1 MIVEKVLE
9 KINIRP
15 HLAKLMIGSVLTA
28 LIISLGMMGILRL
41 VGFQMNPGIPVVM
54 GVIGSVAYAARA

>member
-9 KINIRP
+9 KMSIRSR
-15 HLAKLMIGSVLTA
+15 LAKLIIASVLTA

-54 GVIGSVAYAARA
+54 GVRSDQ